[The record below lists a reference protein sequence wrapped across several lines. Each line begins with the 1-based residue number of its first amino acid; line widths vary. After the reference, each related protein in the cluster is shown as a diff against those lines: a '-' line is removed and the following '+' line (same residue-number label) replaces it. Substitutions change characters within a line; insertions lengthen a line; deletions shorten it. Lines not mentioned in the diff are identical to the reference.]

1 MKQLLLLLAF
11 STVTHCAN
19 AQPQTGITTFNRSP
33 QPAVIYNLTYS
44 EEAVWNGVENK
55 MNPFGK
61 SKNVK
66 GFNMYKN
73 IIVPEIGNEPI
84 TLYFNAAKKS
94 NKENTNAV
102 LTMMLSNEFDRFYS
116 VEENSGIF
124 AKAIT
129 YLNSFEAPVA
139 AASLEL
145 EINAQDDIVKKT
157 EKKLKNLHNDGNDY
171 EKEKKKL
178 EAKIAQ
184 NTSDATAQEQ
194 EVARQKEQLDI
205 LIKQRKNQDTIQ

>member
-1 MKQLLLLLAF
+1 MKQLLLLISF
-11 STVTHCAN
+11 SIVTHCAN

-33 QPAVIYNLTYS
+33 QPAVIYNLSYS

-55 MNPFGK
+55 MKAFGK

-73 IIVPEIGNEPI
+73 IIVPEISNEPI

-94 NKENTNAV
+94 NKDNANAV

-116 VEENSGIF
+116 VEEHSGIF

-145 EINAQDDIVKKT
+145 EINAQNDMVKKT
-157 EKKLKNLHNDGNDY
+157 EKKLKNLLNDGIDY

-178 EAKIAQ
+178 ETKIAQ
-184 NTSDATAQEQ
+184 NNLDTTAQEE

-205 LIKQRKNQDTIQ
+205 LIKRRKNQDTIQ